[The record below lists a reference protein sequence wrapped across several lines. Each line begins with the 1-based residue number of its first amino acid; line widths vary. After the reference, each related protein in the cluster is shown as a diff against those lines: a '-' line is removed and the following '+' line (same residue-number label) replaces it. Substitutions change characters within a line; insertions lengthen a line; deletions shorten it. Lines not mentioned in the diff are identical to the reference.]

1 MIPAPTHSR
10 PALSQT
16 RPTALALALLSA
28 CLLMACANPALRESE
43 ALLQRGE
50 QEAAWRMLR
59 DASTA
64 SPQDQALRM
73 AYARQSERS
82 LLALA
87 NQVETARA
95 VGQLDLAEAVLKK
108 MEMVDANSS
117 RSKGLRQA
125 LQRARQHE
133 ARVRQATQ
141 LMQTGQFDAA
151 RAAVQQVLAEDP
163 GQSGALALNQQLRQK
178 YAPPLVAS
186 GLSAAFQKPISL
198 EFREAPLRTVFEA
211 MGRGAGVNFVF
222 DKDVRGDAKVTIYL
236 KDVSLDEAMRV
247 ILSTQQL
254 ERKLLNDKSVLIY
267 PNTQAKQREHQE
279 LVTRSFY
286 LNNADVKQ
294 AQALVRMMAKT
305 RDIFIDERLN
315 LLVAR
320 DTPEVIAMIE
330 QLISGLDLP
339 EPEVMLD
346 VEVLEIETNRDDQ
359 FGLNWPAEVTYG
371 LPGAASVVELGQR
384 SAFRSMVANPVL
396 TAKLKGGTGASNVL
410 ANPKL
415 RARNKEKAKIQI
427 GDKVPVFTSTSTA
440 NVGVST
446 AVTYIDVGLTLEV
459 EPSIQLDNEVVMKV
473 NLEVSSLGLKESSG
487 GAQPTSAYRIGT
499 RKASTSL
506 RLRDGETQVL
516 AGLISDEDRKSI
528 NGLPYLSEAPLLG
541 RLFGVHGDNR
551 KKSEIVLLITPRV
564 LRNLNLPDA
573 SRTVLASGF
582 DGNPGAEGSR
592 LRGAGAVALPMT
604 GGGGLGAGGVVVPAP
619 LQLAPAVP
627 SAVAPAPIGQ
637 DAASSSAPQGEIEIQ
652 TSAEADVGETLSVTL
667 YNKSPFK
674 LEGEARFDVALFMS
688 AEASNAGG
696 NGVIEFELPPHGHRV
711 MVLRARPG
719 SAGNSSSIELS
730 NLRGS
735 NAKGEPLTVQ
745 VSGDPNVAVVGR

>member
-1 MIPAPTHSR
+1 MTFSVPSPR
-10 PALSQT
+10 QL
-16 RPTALALALLSA
+16 A
-28 CLLMACANPALRESE
+28 CLSLVLMLVACAAPALRESE

-50 QEAAWRMLR
+50 HEAAWRILR
-59 DASTA
+59 DASA
-64 SPQDQALRM
+64 AAPQEMSLRL

-87 NQVETARA
+87 TQAETARA
-95 VGQLDLAEAVLKK
+95 VGQLDLAEALVQR
-108 MEMVDANSS
+108 MEMVDPQSP
-117 RSKGLRQA
+117 RSKGLRQSV
-125 LQRARQHE
+125 QRARLHE
-133 ARVRQATQ
+133 AQVRQASQQ
-141 LMQTGQFDAA
+141 LKAGQLDLA
-151 RAAVQQVLAEDP
+151 RATVQQVLAEDP

-178 YAPPLVAS
+178 YAPPPLPSA
-186 GLSAAFQKPISL
+186 LAAAFQKPISL
-198 EFREAPLRTVFEA
+198 EFRDAPLRTVFEA
-211 MGRGAGVNFVF
+211 MARGAGVNFVF

-236 KDVSLDEAMRV
+236 KDVTLDEAMRV

-320 DTPEVIAMIE
+320 DTSEVIAMIE
-330 QLISGLDLP
+330 QLIAGLDLP

-346 VEVLEIETNRDDQ
+346 VEVLEIETSRDDQ
-359 FGLNWPAEVTYG
+359 FGLQWPSEVSYG
-371 LPGAASVVELGQR
+371 LPGVGGLANGLVELGQR
-384 SAFRSMVANPVL
+384 NAFRSMVANPVL

-415 RARNKEKAKIQI
+415 RARNREKAKIQI

-446 AVTYIDVGLTLEV
+446 SVTYIDVGLTLEV

-473 NLEVSSLGLKESSG
+473 NLEVSNLGLKESSG
-487 GAQPTSAYRIGT
+487 GAQPTSAYRIGS

-528 NGLPYLSEAPLLG
+528 SGLPYLSEAPLLG
-541 RLFGVHGDNR
+541 RLFGVQGDNR
-551 KKSEIVLLITPRV
+551 KKTEIVLLITPRV
-564 LRNLNLPDA
+564 LRNLNLPEA

-582 DGNPGAEGSR
+582 DSNPGAEGAR
-592 LRGAGAVALPMT
+592 LRPAAAVALPMA
-604 GGGGLGAGGVVVPAP
+604 GGGGVSGINLA
-619 LQLAPAVP
+619 APAAPVSVAGQSYGMDAV
-627 SAVAPAPIGQ
+627 SAQPTL
-637 DAASSSAPQGEIEIQ
+637 EIQ
-652 TSAEADVGETLSVTL
+652 TTGNTTVGDTLSVTL
-667 YNKSPFK
+667 HNKSPLK
-674 LEGEARFDVALFMS
+674 VRGEMRFDVSAFML
-688 AEASNAGG
+688 AEAGNAGT
-696 NGVIEFELPPHGHRV
+696 NGVIEFDLAGNGERV
-711 MVLRARPG
+711 LVLRARPG
-719 SAGNSSSIELS
+719 SAGNRSNIELS
-730 NLRGS
+730 NLIGI
-735 NAKGEPLTVQ
+735 NAQGDVLTVQ
-745 VSGDPNVAVVGR
+745 VEGDAGVSVTSN